1 MPEELLNRLLTSEE
15 EDSDVQWP
23 TVAYIFNVDAKESC
37 TVSIIS
43 PRWLLGSLRCVQ
55 RM

>member
-1 MPEELLNRLLTSEE
+1 MPEKLLNRLLTNEG
-15 EDSDVQWP
+15 DSDVQWP

-43 PRWLLGSLRCVQ
+43 PRWLLGSFKCVQ